1 MNQDIVSRL
10 RELGWNEGTFPSVQS
25 LLFEAADLIE
35 SLRLKQAQPLIVDDP
50 LTKPTELE
58 RKCSRCGLNI
68 HRNSPVGECTS
79 CYIRTVRT

>member
-1 MNQDIVSRL
+1 MNQDIVNRL
-10 RELGWNEGTFPSVQS
+10 RELGWNESTLPSAQS

-35 SLRLKQAQPLIVDDP
+35 SLRFKQAPLTVDDP
-50 LTKPTELE
+50 LTKPTEPE